1 MTEQL
6 TSRDAA
12 LTGEDPGSR
21 RGKLKVYLGSA
32 PGTGKTYAMLREGRQ
47 LKSRGVD
54 VVAGFVETYDRP
66 RTIEAIGD
74 LEVLPRVQLGYRG
87 TMLDDLDLGALLARH
102 PGVALIDELA
112 HTNVPGMDHEK
123 RWQDVEQIR
132 DAGIDVI
139 TTLNVQHLESVKDVV
154 EHITGIVVRET
165 VPDSVLDAATDIQ
178 FVDISPEALRK
189 RMSHGNIYRGDRI
202 DAALSNFFRPGNLA
216 ALREIALRM
225 VATALSDRAG
235 VQSVPEDVLVAISGA
250 PSSERLIRR
259 GLRLARRRHGICMVV
274 MVAQPGLAPV
284 IEIYQ
289 DLAAKLGCSFSTL
302 SGSNVADEIAR
313 AAREANA
320 THVVL
325 GESLENVG
333 MARWRK
339 TRVDHVIDLLPDCD
353 IHVIARIDEQMAE
366 FRRPD
371 PDDLVRKQPRNRRA
385 DAHLRLYMG
394 YAAGCG
400 TTTAMLDEARRRAS
414 RGTDVVVAAA
424 ATHGIPLS
432 PQLETI
438 GGPLPGVATDRV
450 DVEAVLRRNP
460 EVVCIDDIAA
470 LDTSGRQRIED
481 VERLIDAGITVIGTL
496 RLTDLAT
503 VRESGVLKG
512 RQLGAPVDDDELRL
526 AAEVELVDATPEV
539 LLERLRAGQ
548 IFPPAEV
555 AQAMQAEFRI
565 RILSALREGA
575 FRLIAAHT
583 DRRLKNYMHDRHIE
597 EPWEARTRIVVCVP
611 ARAGMAERI
620 RVSARMGAAL
630 DAEVNVL
637 SVRTG
642 KLSDAEK
649 QALGEYAEL
658 THQLGGN
665 FITVYGSKVA
675 EAVAA
680 HVRETLATEVVLGH
694 RTQRWRPW
702 DTTSKLI
709 RILSEVDIHILR
721 AAVEP
726 ARFPSEP
733 MREGMT
739 ARAADS
745 ASRGS

>member
-1 MTEQL
+1 MAEQL
-6 TSRDAA
+6 TSRDRA

-21 RGKLKVYLGSA
+21 RGKLKVYLGAA
-32 PGTGKTYAMLREGRQ
+32 PGTGKTYAMLREGHR

-54 VVAGFVETYDRP
+54 VVGGLVETYGRP

-74 LEVLPRVQLGYRG
+74 LEVLPRIQLGYRG
-87 TMLDDLDLGALLARH
+87 TMLDDLDLDALLARH
-102 PGVALIDELA
+102 PEVAMIDELA
-112 HTNVPGMDHEK
+112 HTNVPGMAHEK

-139 TTLNVQHLESVKDVV
+139 TTLNVQHVESVKDVV

-165 VPDSVLDAATDIQ
+165 IPDSVLDGANDIQ

-189 RMSHGNIYRGDRI
+189 RMSHGNIYLGDRI
-202 DAALSNFFRPGNLA
+202 DTALSNFFRPGNLA

-225 VATALSDRAG
+225 VATGLSDRSG
-235 VQSVPEDVLVAISGA
+235 VQSVPEDVLVAISGG

-274 MVAQPGLAPV
+274 MVARPGLAPV

-325 GESLENVG
+325 GESLENYGVG
-333 MARWRK
+333 RWRK
-339 TRVDHVIDLLPDCD
+339 TLVDHVIDLLPDCD
-353 IHVIARIDEQMAE
+353 IHVIARMDVHSHE

-371 PDDLVRKQPRNRRA
+371 PDDLMRQQPRSRRS
-385 DAHLRLYMG
+385 DAHLRLYLG

-400 TTTAMLDEARRRAS
+400 TTTAMLDEAWRRAS

-424 ATHGIPLS
+424 ALHGESLS
-432 PQLETI
+432 SALETI
-438 GGPLPGVATDRV
+438 GGPGPGISADRV
-450 DVEAVLRRNP
+450 DVEAVLKRNP

-470 LDTSGRQRIED
+470 VDTEGRQVIES
-481 VERLIDAGITVIGTL
+481 VRRFIDAGITVIGTL
-496 RLTDLAT
+496 RVTDLAS
-503 VRESGVLKG
+503 VRDNGVLKG
-512 RQLGAPVDDDELRL
+512 RQPGSPIDDSELWL

-548 IFPPAEV
+548 ILPPAE
-555 AQAMQAEFRI
+555 AARAMQAEFRI
-565 RILSALREGA
+565 RVLTALREAA

-583 DRRLKNYMHDRHIE
+583 DLRLKRYMHERHIE

-611 ARAGMAERI
+611 ARVGMTERI
-620 RVSARMGAAL
+620 RLSARMAASL
-630 DAEVNVL
+630 DAELNVL

-642 KLSDAEK
+642 KLSDDEK
-649 QALGEYAEL
+649 QMLGEYAEL

-665 FITVYGSKVA
+665 FITVYGSNVA

-702 DTTSKLI
+702 DTTGNLI

-721 AAVEP
+721 TVVEP
-726 ARFPSEP
+726 ARRGPEA
-733 MREGMT
+733 M
-739 ARAADS
+739 RAA
-745 ASRGS
+745 APRKPAAA

>member
-1 MTEQL
+1 MTELL
-6 TSRDAA
+6 TSQDPV

-21 RGKLKVYLGSA
+21 RGKLKVYLGAA
-32 PGTGKTYAMLREGRQ
+32 PGTGKTYAMLREGHQ

-54 VVAGFVETYDRP
+54 VVVGLVETYQRP

-74 LEVLPRVQLGYRG
+74 LEVLPRIQLGYRG
-87 TMLDDLDLGALLARH
+87 TMLDDLDLDAILARH
-102 PGVALIDELA
+102 PEVALIDELA
-112 HTNVPGMDHEK
+112 HTNVPGMVHEK

-139 TTLNVQHLESVKDVV
+139 TTLNVQHVESVKDVV

-165 VPDSVLDAATDIQ
+165 VPDGVLDAATDIQ

-202 DAALSNFFRPGNLA
+202 DTALSNFFRPGNLA

-225 VATALSDRAG
+225 VATALSDRSG
-235 VQSVPEDVLVAISGA
+235 VQSSPEDVLVAISGA

-259 GLRLARRRHGICMVV
+259 GLRLARRRHGVCMVV
-274 MVAQPGLAPV
+274 MVARPGLAPV
-284 IEIYQ
+284 IEAYQ

-302 SGSNVADEIAR
+302 SGSNIADEIAR

-325 GESLENVG
+325 GESLENEGVG
-333 MARWRK
+333 RWRK
-339 TRVDHVIDLLPDCD
+339 TLVDQVIDQLPDCD
-353 IHVIARIDEQMAE
+353 IHVIARIDEHTLE

-371 PDDLVRKQPRNRRA
+371 PDDLVRQQPRNRRA
-385 DAHLRLYMG
+385 DAHLRLYLG

-414 RGTDVVVAAA
+414 RGTDVVIAAA
-424 ATHGIPLS
+424 AIHGSS
-432 PQLETI
+432 PAPELETI
-438 GGPLPGVATDRV
+438 GGPIPGVATDRV

-460 EVVCIDDIAA
+460 EVVCIDDVAA

-481 VERLIDAGITVIGTL
+481 VERLIAAGITVIGTL
-496 RLTDLAT
+496 RLTDLAS
-503 VRESGVLKG
+503 VRENFSDVLKG
-512 RQLGAPVDDDELRL
+512 RQLPPPIDDGELRL
-526 AAEVELVDATPEV
+526 AVEVELVDVTPEV
-539 LLERLRAGQ
+539 LLERLRAGE
-548 IFPPAEV
+548 ILPPAE
-555 AQAMQAEFRI
+555 AARAMQAEFRL
-565 RILSALREGA
+565 RVLGALRETA
-575 FRLIAAHT
+575 FRVIATHT
-583 DRRLKNYMHDRHIE
+583 DRRLMRYMRERHIE
-597 EPWEARTRIVVCVP
+597 APWEARTRIVVCVP

-620 RVSARMGAAL
+620 RVSARMAAAL

-642 KLSDAEK
+642 KLNDAEK

-665 FITVYGSKVA
+665 FITVYGSNVA
-675 EAVAA
+675 EAVAT

-702 DTTSKLI
+702 DTTSNLI
-709 RILSEVDIHILR
+709 RMLSEVNIHILR
-721 AAVEP
+721 TAVEP
-726 ARFPSEP
+726 ARVAADP
-733 MREGMT
+733 MRAEAPT
-739 ARAADS
+739 KPAA
-745 ASRGS
+745 A